1 MNSERCL
8 FKPSNAMVSGGLQY
22 LCGYLD
28 KITLF
33 LAQLSHSIESSD
45 VCFYNIRELR
55 AVLKNYYS

>member
-1 MNSERCL
+1 MLWSL
-8 FKPSNAMVSGGLQY
+8 VDYSI

-33 LAQLSHSIESSD
+33 PGTVVSQHSIESSD

-55 AVLKNYYS
+55 AVLKELL